1 MDKRIIRKITL
12 SLIAIAMVFMFS
24 DREDSSV
31 VKAVES
37 SVTSTSIGRATKVI
51 DSHNII
57 IENNNNKEKEIKLMD
72 DKDVINILLIGQDR
86 REDEERQRSD
96 SMIICTLS
104 KNSDKILLTSLMR
117 DLYVDIPGHG
127 GNRLNAAYALGG
139 MELLDETIEQNF
151 GINIDGN
158 VEVDFEG
165 FISAISVIGNLDIE
179 LRQEEADKI
188 NENIPDP
195 GNLVEG
201 INSMNPEQLLDYAR
215 LRKVGNKDYERTER
229 QRKVLTKAFEKVK
242 DSSLS
247 EMIKLFNK
255 VYPYLEIDM
264 EYKDILTC
272 ISYVVFKDID
282 EIDSQRVP
290 IDNAFKDEKIRGM
303 QVLVP
308 DLELN
313 RQYLHETIY
322 GVNELENK

>member
-1 MDKRIIRKITL
+1 MNKRIIGKITL
-12 SLIAIAMVFMFS
+12 SLIAIAMIFIFS
-24 DREDSSV
+24 DRKDSSV
-31 VKAVES
+31 VKAIES
-37 SVTSTSIGRATKVI
+37 STTIIGSATKVI
-51 DSHNII
+51 DSDNII
-57 IENNNNKEKEIKLMD
+57 IENSNTKEKEIKLID

-117 DLYVDIPGHG
+117 DLYVDIPGYG
-127 GNRLNAAYALGG
+127 ENRLNAAYALGG

-158 VEVDFEG
+158 VGVDFDG

-188 NENIPDP
+188 NENIPNP

-229 QRKVLTKAFEKVK
+229 QRKVLMKAFEKVK
-242 DSSLS
+242 DSGLA
-247 EMIKLFNK
+247 EMVKLFNK

-313 RQYLHETIY
+313 RQYLYETIY
-322 GVNELENK
+322 GVNDIENK